1 MTNIKAFSYPKVANS
16 VESSVLGE
24 TNVWNQGSSKLSVV
38 GRGGYQLKLCPAT
51 HISVATVYMRNIL
64 KYFDNILTG
73 THLKAT
79 VLLVL
84 KGLKNV
90 LLNSE

>member
-38 GRGGYQLKLCPAT
+38 GRGGYQLKLCPA
-51 HISVATVYMRNIL
+51 ISCNTSV
-64 KYFDNILTG
+64 
-73 THLKAT
+73 
-79 VLLVL
+79 
-84 KGLKNV
+84 
-90 LLNSE
+90 